1 MDPFV
6 FLIVLFSAVLH
17 ALWNSMASKY
27 KNKNVSIPAIVYGH
41 VPACI
46 IAVIV
51 LPLPSVDSIPY
62 IILSAIIHQGYQN
75 FLLVAYQTGK
85 FTTVYPVARGFGPLV
100 ATLISIFILGVY
112 LKIYTLISILLIS
125 TGIML
130 IGLFSKSVI
139 KNYKILY
146 TSLATGIFIGIY
158 SIVDGYGARAS
169 GSAVSYMS
177 WVFILSALI
186 FPIVLRIRNQKNI
199 LKKTLTEGKFI
210 FWVGGFLSYLAYIR
224 NGSRRD
230 RPKRRAPCVPA
241 DGLREVFIFQLQEKT
256 GSKEKAKAD
265 HRQGN
270 QIPARDR
277 YRRLRH

>member
-46 IAVIV
+46 IAVII
-51 LPLPSVDSIPY
+51 LPLPSADSIPY

-75 FLLVAYQTGK
+75 FLLVAYQSGK

-100 ATLISIFILGVY
+100 ATLISIFVLGIY
-112 LKIYTLISILLIS
+112 LKTYTLISILLIS
-125 TGIML
+125 SGIML

-139 KNYKILY
+139 NNYKILY

-158 SIVDGYGARAS
+158 SIIDGHGARIS
-169 GSAVSYMS
+169 ESAISYMS

-186 FPIVLRIRNQKNI
+186 FPLVLRFRNQKNI
-199 LKKTLTEGKFI
+199 LRKTLTEGKTI
-210 FWVGGFLSYLAYIR
+210 FWLGGFFSYIAYVITVWAFT
-224 NGSRRD
+224 
-230 RPKRRAPCVPA
+230 KAPIPIVSA
-241 DGLREVFIFQLQEKT
+241 LRESSILVAIFIGYFFL
-256 GSKEKAKAD
+256 KEKINTYKIISIILIFS
-265 HRQGN
+265 GV
-270 QIPARDR
+270 IG
-277 YRRLRH
+277 LKLF

>member
-46 IAVIV
+46 ISVIV

-62 IILSAIIHQGYQN
+62 IILSAVIHQGYKN

-210 FWVGGFLSYLAYIR
+210 FWVGGFLSYLAYMITVWAFT
-224 NGSRRD
+224 
-230 RPKRRAPCVPA
+230 KAPIPIVSA
-241 DGLREVFIFQLQEKT
+241 LRESSILIAIFIGYFYL
-256 GSKEKAKAD
+256 KEKINFYKVISILLIFS
-265 HRQGN
+265 GV
-270 QIPARDR
+270 IG
-277 YRRLRH
+277 LKLF

>member
-51 LPLPSVDSIPY
+51 LPLPSADSIPY

-75 FLLVAYQTGK
+75 FLLVAYQSGK

-100 ATLISIFILGVY
+100 ATIISIFVLGVY
-112 LKIYTLISILLIS
+112 LKTYTLISILLIS
-125 TGIML
+125 SGIML

-139 KNYKILY
+139 NNYKILY

-158 SIVDGYGARAS
+158 SIIDGYGARIS
-169 GSAVSYMS
+169 ESAISYMS

-186 FPIVLRIRNQKNI
+186 FPLVLRLRNQKNI
-199 LKKTLTEGKFI
+199 LRKTLTEGKTI
-210 FWVGGFLSYLAYIR
+210 FWLGGFFSYIAYVITVWAFT
-224 NGSRRD
+224 
-230 RPKRRAPCVPA
+230 KAPIPIVSA
-241 DGLREVFIFQLQEKT
+241 LRESSILVAMFIGYFFL
-256 GSKEKAKAD
+256 KEKINTYKIISIILIFS
-265 HRQGN
+265 GV
-270 QIPARDR
+270 IG
-277 YRRLRH
+277 LKLF

>member
-51 LPLPSVDSIPY
+51 LPLPSADSIPY

-75 FLLVAYQTGK
+75 FLLVAYQSGK

-100 ATLISIFILGVY
+100 ATIISIFVLGVY
-112 LKIYTLISILLIS
+112 LKTYTLISILLIS
-125 TGIML
+125 SGIML

-139 KNYKILY
+139 NNYKILY

-158 SIVDGYGARAS
+158 SIVDGYGARIS
-169 GSAVSYMS
+169 DSAISYMS

-186 FPIVLRIRNQKNI
+186 FPLVLRLRNQKNI
-199 LKKTLTEGKFI
+199 LRKTLTEGKTI
-210 FWVGGFLSYLAYIR
+210 FWLGGFFSYIAYVITVWAFT
-224 NGSRRD
+224 
-230 RPKRRAPCVPA
+230 KAPIPIVSA
-241 DGLREVFIFQLQEKT
+241 LRESSILVAMFIGYFFL
-256 GSKEKAKAD
+256 KEKINTYKIISIILIFS
-265 HRQGN
+265 GV
-270 QIPARDR
+270 IG
-277 YRRLRH
+277 LKLF